1 VSRPAL
7 TQYSV
12 TTTAHT
18 TPPSERAARDR
29 RVAAFLTASD
39 VGGVL
44 DPEPEAGVVVPDGG
58 ALMTGIIGPV
68 GSESGLTVFPPFAD
82 GFFFG

>member
-1 VSRPAL
+1 MIRPAL

-12 TTTAHT
+12 TTTAQT
-18 TPPSERAARDR
+18 TPPSDRAARDR
-29 RVAAFLTASD
+29 NVAAFLTASE

-44 DPEPEAGVVVPDGG
+44 LPEPGAGVVEPEGG
-58 ALMTGIIGPV
+58 ALMTGMTGPA
-68 GSESGLTVFPPFAD
+68 GSESGLTVLLPFLD